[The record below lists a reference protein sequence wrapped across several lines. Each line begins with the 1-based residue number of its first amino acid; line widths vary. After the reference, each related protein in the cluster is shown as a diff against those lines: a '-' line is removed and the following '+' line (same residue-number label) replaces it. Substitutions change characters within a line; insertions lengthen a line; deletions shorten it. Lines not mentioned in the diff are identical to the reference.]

1 MELLSIQNPSTNY
14 FWLGYSRISVSLMIL
29 DYRSLINLVSGSTM
43 GKVFDTFYYCS
54 PMSNSFLALLVHFLF
69 FCLKLQ
75 MQQWTDS
82 MDDLLQVNLY
92 WLLNGLL
99 QPLSS
104 SLAIDA
110 FFERQELAG
119 MTWYYSRLSTFPLPL
134 LRSWAF
140 ACTHLSV
147 FRCWHFLVYW
157 DLSKM
162 GRLKW
167 SNHY

>member
-1 MELLSIQNPSTNY
+1 MELVSILNLSAGC
-14 FWLGYSRISVSLMIL
+14 FWLDCSRISVSLMIL
-29 DYRSLINLVSGSTM
+29 DYQSLIDLVSGSTM

-54 PMSNSFLALLVHFLF
+54 PMSSSFLALLVHFLS

-75 MQQWTDS
+75 MRQWTDS
-82 MDDLLQVNLY
+82 MDDWLQVNLY

-119 MTWYYSRLSTFPLPL
+119 MTWYYSRLSTFLPPL
-134 LRSWAF
+134 LQSLAS
-140 ACTHLSV
+140 ACIHLSIS
-147 FRCWHFLVYW
+147 RCWHFLVYW
-157 DLSKM
+157 DLNKM
-162 GRLKW
+162 GRLK
-167 SNHY
+167 